1 MIHYNTFK
9 YILGQFDGVYRR
21 SSYVRHFCQCYTLDA
36 ISYDLLASYYTK
48 VTVHQKRIGSP
59 VCTKPPSL
67 LYIHTSKFTLL
78 KRRHSP
84 LHQYVQLQSNYFQSS
99 AWWQVEGRRKF
110 CHYYVFGASHRMWSL
125 PMATNGNWVFYQNI
139 LFLLYSGRTGWK
151 TNTFWKLSG
160 WKVSYG
166 RTPYMSY
173 NITFCRHMTNGRQ
186 KT

>member
-9 YILGQFDGVYRR
+9 YILGQFDEVYRR

-84 LHQYVQLQSNYFQSS
+84 LHQYVQLRSKNFRVVLDDKLKADASSVIVMSLVLLIGCGVFLWQPTVIGSFTKIFFFFSIQAGQGGKPTYF
-99 AWWQVEGRRKF
+99 
-110 CHYYVFGASHRMWSL
+110 
-125 PMATNGNWVFYQNI
+125 GNCQDES
-139 LFLLYSGRTGWK
+139 FLMVGPR
-151 TNTFWKLSG
+151 
-160 WKVSYG
+160 
-166 RTPYMSY
+166 
-173 NITFCRHMTNGRQ
+173 I
-186 KT
+186 